1 MYADTKRSY
10 EQIVQAPITNPQV
23 FSLHLKLKIQ
33 KDRYVAWGLEWA
45 DSTADQ
51 TDDIDRSLDQAGI
64 SDLVASI
71 MTSIG
76 ELIDEAERIQPQP
89 RSPLPGSYPGEK
101 GRLLAGPSTQW
112 TPSNLA
118 RLEDITKD
126 MTTSIDTLCDLS
138 RSQQLLKQQ
147 RVGQDKK
154 NPLSPL
160 SPRSEKAAQGRSSP
174 ESNSAIAD
182 EGAVTQDEANVTS
195 STRINLEDLIY
206 PARPQSPGSLPPS
219 YDSTATD
226 PGNRVFAF
234 LKTSQNPAPSPLGR
248 SHDTPVLV
256 DYYSEDGAS
265 ARLGPRPSLHR
276 YENLV
281 LALQG
286 FPQDFGDCYTG
297 SLRIIGWFADPQKSR
312 FAFVYEIPRSPWIG
326 FPLASRTV
334 QSPHSLLC
342 YLQHSGDTDHSNV
355 PCLEDRFR
363 LALNLATNLLHVHAK
378 GLTHRNINS
387 NNIVFANQSGPQE
400 SDSKPWTEGA
410 IRKPYLLS
418 WDHCAE
424 NTSISQQEILISKIY
439 RHPDIERGQRSAY
452 RPVHDVYSLGLVLL
466 EVGLW
471 MPLNKLW
478 KTKYGRSDFKA
489 RLQSIYAKKLTAKCG
504 RGYTSAVEY
513 CLSAV
518 ERAQSIQASPRASF
532 HEQQPTAQ
540 TDFYW
545 KVFKPLERCSMIDI
559 LDEPRIIATSSAM
572 TQRSEVSGV
581 QVGSRNE
588 AELGVE
594 PQNGPMQIANSSE
607 DIANARC
614 WDAVKADSP
623 LEPGVKVEVCIWSH
637 KIPQATRTY
646 FDTVMMPRVSRMF
659 AKAINRWESY
669 EIQVCMAGKTPE
681 TAKPTVLMVCRSI
694 RRAWRILSHV
704 NEEKGL
710 FDIQVA
716 SGQLTRSKGAKNKR
730 TKKVTPLACQDPSR
744 QPSRFQQKPTC
755 GASIGCF
762 VDEQHSE
769 AVTFG
774 GVILV
779 DGEPHGMSV
788 HHMLED
794 PDAEAGKDVEKGSWP
809 PNIANVPGLEDDFS
823 ANFDLLDI
831 SDDEFNGLESAV
843 PADFDWENDLNTGD
857 VAGTKPGEGTG
868 IIVTQPALDDVELD
882 FFPDQDEMSDDHLV
896 IHGLGNIHATSGLR
910 RYTYG
915 EIAHEVDWA
924 LFKLHED
931 RKPSLNVVDGG
942 AKYCEIPSDG
952 ASYPSKVVRTDALG
966 ELQVHAFGSTS
977 GLAAGTI
984 LPDMQMTKM
993 PGRLYP
999 SPVWRIKGDFGV
1011 GGDSGAWVIDNAT
1024 GGVCGHVTAYSECWQ
1039 YATIAPMEV
1048 MLHDMEQE
1056 LGANVALPA
1065 TKEATTTESFKQQVV
1080 DKTLTLRCMEQAAEL
1095 EGGPLDTLVTDLPRN
1110 PRPRNRGM
1118 SVDSSNFGSDNEHE
1132 HVLRKSN
1139 KEPEDG
1145 FPGAV
1150 DSQSSPPF
1158 ATSPSPPSQT
1168 ISDLSLNSVAVKWTR
1183 AQDCKRNS
1191 MDGSS
1196 VKDKGVES
1204 AAHVREGLQAKC

>member
-1 MYADTKRSY
+1 MEYLTAALLGPRRLTRMYADTKRSY

-23 FSLHLKLKIQ
+23 SSLHLKLKIQ

-51 TDDIDRSLDQAGI
+51 TDDIDQSLDRAGI

-76 ELIDEAERIQPQP
+76 ELIDEAERIQPQS
-89 RSPLPGSYPGEK
+89 RSPVPGSYPGEK
-101 GRLLAGPSTQW
+101 TASLAGPSFQW

-118 RLEDITKD
+118 RLEDIAKD

-138 RSQQLLKQQ
+138 KSQQLLKQQ
-147 RVGQDKK
+147 PSFQEEKK
-154 NPLSPL
+154 LLSQ
-160 SPRSEKAAQGRSSP
+160 SISFQSEKAAQDHSP
-174 ESNSAIAD
+174 PKPSHITSD
-182 EGAVTQDEANVTS
+182 EGSASQTEPNFIS
-195 STRINLEDLIY
+195 STRINVEDLMF
-206 PARPQSPGSLPPS
+206 PTPPQSPGSLPPS

-234 LKTSQNPAPSPLGR
+234 LKFSRDIMKGSTGQPY
-248 SHDTPVLV
+248 DMPVLV
-256 DYYSEDGAS
+256 DYHSDDGAS
-265 ARLGPRPSLHR
+265 ASRGPRPSLQR

-286 FPQDFGDCYTG
+286 FPQDSEISYTG
-297 SLRIIGWFADPQKSR
+297 SLRILGWLADPERSR
-312 FAFVYEIPRSPWIG
+312 FAFVYGIPCSPHND
-326 FPLASRTV
+326 PSHSLRTA
-334 QSPHSLLC
+334 QPPHSLLSF
-342 YLQHSGDTDHSNV
+342 LQHSGDTDQSNV
-355 PCLEDRFR
+355 PSLEDRFR

-387 NNIVFANQSGPQE
+387 NNIVFVNDSGPQD
-400 SDSKPWTEGA
+400 SDGKPWTEGV
-410 IRKPYLLS
+410 IRRPHLVS
-418 WDHCAE
+418 WDQAA
-424 NTSISQQEILISKIY
+424 NDTSTSQQEILISKIY
-439 RHPDIERGQRSAY
+439 RHPSMTRAQRSAY
-452 RPVHDVYSLGLVLL
+452 KPVHDVYGLGLVLL

-478 KTKYGRSDFKA
+478 KTKYGRLDFKA
-489 RLQSIYAKKLTAKCG
+489 RLQSIYTKKLIAKCG
-504 RGYTSAVEY
+504 KGYTSAVEY

-518 ERAQSIQASPRASF
+518 ERAQSTPASIRTSL
-532 HEQQPTAQ
+532 HEQQTAAK

-545 KVFKPLERCSMIDI
+545 KVFKPLERCSMIDAS
-559 LDEPRIIATSSAM
+559 DEPRIMTTPSALL
-572 TQRSEVSGV
+572 QRSELAQTRIS
-581 QVGSRNE
+581 SPSE
-588 AELGVE
+588 AEPGVKA
-594 PQNGPMQIANSSE
+594 QNESTSVITSAE
-607 DIANARC
+607 DIANARL

-623 LEPGVKVEVCIWSH
+623 LEPGVKIDVCIWSH

-694 RRAWRILSHV
+694 RRAWKILSHV

-716 SGQLTRSKGAKNKR
+716 SGQLTRSKRAKKKR
-730 TKKVTPLACQDPSR
+730 TKTTKNCQTLSN
-744 QPSRFQQKPTC
+744 QPSRFQQNPTC

-762 VDEQHSE
+762 VDEQHSD

-779 DGEPHGMSV
+779 NGEPHGMSV

-794 PDAEAGKDVEKGSWP
+794 PDAAVGKDDRNGSWP
-809 PNIANVPGLEDDFS
+809 PNIASVPGLEDDVT

-831 SDDEFNGLESAV
+831 SDDEFDGLETSV
-843 PADFDWENDLNTGD
+843 PDFDWDNDLNAGD
-857 VAGTKPGEGTG
+857 VMGTKPGEGVD
-868 IIVTQPALDDVELD
+868 IIVTQPALDDVEVD
-882 FFPDQDEMSDDHLV
+882 FFPSEDDMSDDHLV
-896 IHGLGNIHATSGLR
+896 IHGLGNIHASSGLR
-910 RYTYG
+910 RCTYG

-931 RKPSLNVVDGG
+931 RKSSTNVVRGGSQHCQISSDGG
-942 AKYCEIPSDG
+942 
-952 ASYPSKVVRTDALG
+952 SYPSRVVRTDALG

-977 GLAAGTI
+977 GLAGGI
-984 LPDMQMTKM
+984 MLPEMQMTKM

-999 SPVWRIKGDFGV
+999 SPVWRVKGNFGV

-1024 GGVCGHVTAYSECWQ
+1024 GGVCGHVTAYSESWQ

-1056 LGANVALPA
+1056 LGARIALPVTGCGLA
-1065 TKEATTTESFKQQVV
+1065 TESFKQQIVE
-1080 DKTLTLRCMEQAAEL
+1080 KAASSSATNPAEL
-1095 EGGPLDTLVTDLPRN
+1095 EGVASDTLVTDLPPN
-1110 PRPRNRGM
+1110 PRLKDRSM
-1118 SVDSSNFGSDNEHE
+1118 SVDSTQLGSDDEH
-1132 HVLRKSN
+1132 
-1139 KEPEDG
+1139 
-1145 FPGAV
+1145 
-1150 DSQSSPPF
+1150 DSEKGNNPHSSPPL
-1158 ATSPSPPSQT
+1158 ATSPQPSMKT
-1168 ISDLSLNSVAVKWTR
+1168 MSDLNLDSVTKKWTC
-1183 AQDCKRNS
+1183 AQESKRNS
-1191 MDGSS
+1191 MDGES
-1196 VKDKGVES
+1196 KKGKGVGQV
-1204 AAHVREGLQAKC
+1204 APMREGLQAKC